1 MELSRAGGAG
11 GPLNAAAASAGWSL
25 SVVEHGA
32 EREPVV
38 VIDNFAPDPQRFIDD
53 AGFLYFSPIGPH
65 YPGVRAV
72 VAAPMLRDLLAA
84 LEPVVADTFGASG
97 FEVLNAFYSLVT
109 TPPSALAPIQR
120 LPHFDGVERER
131 LALLHFLSRD
141 ERSGTAFYRHR
152 ATGFET
158 ANAERLPQYLSALDA
173 DLKQHGMP
181 EPSYIGGDTPIFER
195 IARHEGRFN
204 RAILY
209 RSNTLHCADIPE
221 DMTFVADPEA
231 GRLTVNTF
239 IVANPRAAERCC
251 KSATT
256 LPARIVT
263 VM

>member
-1 MELSRAGGAG
+1 MELPRAGGAG
-11 GPLNAAAASAGWSL
+11 DALSAADASAGWSL

-38 VIDNFAPDPQRFIDD
+38 VIDNFAPNPQRFIDD
-53 AGFLYFSPIGPH
+53 AGFLAFRPIGPH
-65 YPGVRAV
+65 YPGVRAL
-72 VAAPMLRDLLAA
+72 VAPAMLRDLLAA
-84 LEPVVADTFGASG
+84 LEPVVTDVFGPRG
-97 FEVLNAFYSLVT
+97 FEVVDAFYSLVT

-152 ATGFET
+152 STGFET
-158 ANAERLPQYLSALDA
+158 VNADRLAPYREALDA
-173 DLKQHGMP
+173 DLTQHGMP
-181 EPSYIGGDTPIFER
+181 EPSYIGGDTPIFEQ
-195 IARHEGRFN
+195 IARHDGRFN

-221 DMTFVADPEA
+221 DMAFVADPEA

-239 IVANPRAAERCC
+239 IVAT
-251 KSATT
+251 SAQG
-256 LPARIVT
+256 
-263 VM
+263 